1 MPNGTVQQSSE
12 AKQEVFCDAFG
23 RLGTVT
29 KASAAAGVSRDTVR
43 NWERE
48 DRFGFR
54 QKLRDAQGAYQDM
67 LESMALDRVQ
77 NPEGNRGSDTLLI
90 ALNNANNP
98 DKWKGNQASIVVEDS
113 VLQALASLQKLDTET
128 RAQLPEPKTVEGSIV
143 EVEKLPWE

>member
-1 MPNGTVQQSSE
+1 MSNGIVAASTE
-12 AKQEVFCDAFG
+12 ANQETFCNAYG
-23 RLGTVT
+23 KLGSIT
-29 KASAAAGVSRDTVR
+29 KAVAVAGVSRETVR
-43 NWERE
+43 QWEQN
-48 DRFGFR
+48 DAHGFR
-54 QKLRDAQGAYQDM
+54 QQLRDAQATYRDM